1 VKTASGLT
9 LLAIGAVL
17 AFAVHG
23 HPWFINLQVVGW
35 IIMVVGLVGMF
46 VPRSGYGWL
55 RRQMVTRTGPDGRS
69 RVSIRQKRY
78 PPYIMINPKAVAAES
93 AGAGGTATATMPEM
107 PADHDTFAEPR
118 GGVVREEV
126 VEEVVPDEELVDEY
140 FEEK

>member
-35 IIMVVGLVGMF
+35 IIMVIGLVGMF

-55 RRQMVTRTGPDGRS
+55 RRQMVTRSGPDGRS
-69 RVSIRQKRY
+69 RVSVRQKRY

-93 AGAGGTATATMPEM
+93 AGAAGSVTATMPEM
-107 PADHDTFAEPR
+107 PADHETFADPR
-118 GGVVREEV
+118 GDVVREEV
-126 VEEVVPDEELVDEY
+126 VEVVPDEELVDEY

>member
-35 IIMVVGLVGMF
+35 IIMVIGLVGMF

-55 RRQMVTRTGPDGRS
+55 RRQMVTRTGPDGPP
-69 RVSIRQKRY
+69 RVSVRQKRY

-93 AGAGGTATATMPEM
+93 AGAAGPVTATMPEM
-107 PADHDTFAEPR
+107 PADHDTFADPR